1 MNKEPNNFFV
11 RSASQHHHDIS
22 KIKLNNFV
30 LETVKSMKYLGI
42 GIDETFS
49 WNKETKKSLKK
60 LIRMNGILSKL
71 RYHAPP

>member
-11 RSASQHHHDIS
+11 RSATQHHHIS

-30 LETVKSMKYLGI
+30 LETVKSIKYLGI

-49 WNKETKKSLKK
+49 WNKETK
-60 LIRMNGILSKL
+60 
-71 RYHAPP
+71 